1 MRKTMKVILLTLSF
15 YCLNATAFSQ
25 SISLNL
31 SNVTVKEAIRT
42 LKEKTGYSFIYE
54 VSDIDTQR
62 IISINQEKKTN

>member
-1 MRKTMKVILLTLSF
+1 MKVILLTLSF

-42 LKEKTGYSFIYE
+42 IKEKTGYSFIYE